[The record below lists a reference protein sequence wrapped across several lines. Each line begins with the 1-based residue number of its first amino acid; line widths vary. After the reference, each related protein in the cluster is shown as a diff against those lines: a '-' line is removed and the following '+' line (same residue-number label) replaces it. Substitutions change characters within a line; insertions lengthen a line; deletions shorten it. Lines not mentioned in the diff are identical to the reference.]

1 MYQMVLKRGRRLKR
15 FEIPEKTFQ
24 LCFVRRASLKWTSI
38 YKAVLQK
45 YQGHEKM
52 WGRRIK
58 LSKASTFQLAWLV
71 TTGLP
76 VQSINYGCLL
86 LNIILNSFRAFKENK
101 NGLLKNSHSQFTL
114 EDDADKRETPA
125 ATVLAMGFS
134 SSILSYPTR
143 QRLN

>member
-24 LCFVRRASLKWTSI
+24 LCFVRRASLKLTSI

-76 VQSINYGCLL
+76 VQSIKYGCLL

-134 SSILSYPTR
+134 SSILSYPTK